1 MEGEFMDFEKQGA
14 IHHNLGE
21 HRVREC
27 EGKIFGPDFIGQPR
41 ALRGQSGATL
51 SIL

>member
-14 IHHNLGE
+14 IYHNLGE

-27 EGKIFGPDFIGQPR
+27 EGKIFGPDFID
-41 ALRGQSGATL
+41 QSVRIKRH
-51 SIL
+51 S